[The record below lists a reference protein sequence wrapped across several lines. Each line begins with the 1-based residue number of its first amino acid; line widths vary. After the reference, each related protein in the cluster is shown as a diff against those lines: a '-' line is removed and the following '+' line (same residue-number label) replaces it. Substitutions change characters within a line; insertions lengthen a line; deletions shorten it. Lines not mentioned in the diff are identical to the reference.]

1 MLSERSFNILKKVT
15 ADWDELDKLVS
26 DILAAD
32 TAGEV
37 NNICI
42 SYLSI
47 SKEGILNDNFTL
59 IVSGAKILSYLE
71 DTVSFRNLIEYT
83 RDDMLP
89 AHAIYLYSRS

>member
-59 IVSGAKILSYLE
+59 IVSGAKIPSYLE
-71 DTVSFRNLIEYT
+71 DTVYFRNLIEYT